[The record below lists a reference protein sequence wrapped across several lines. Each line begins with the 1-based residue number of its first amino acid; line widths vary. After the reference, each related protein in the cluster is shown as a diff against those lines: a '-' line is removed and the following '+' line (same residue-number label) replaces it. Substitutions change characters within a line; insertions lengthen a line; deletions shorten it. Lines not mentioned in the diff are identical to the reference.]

1 MRASKAVR
9 VSYGTVAVDTV
20 KGSRFVDQVFAPR
33 QWEDAPHDCPYS
45 KHPRLVNSPMVCAG
59 CGQMHYIEP
68 ELGVMPDNLEAFLDE
83 HYQEARWVVPDIWPT
98 GLTRIVGSG
107 GSGKS
112 TLAAYCVAKVSEH
125 ARVLVVS
132 GEGSIDM
139 LLRVVLA
146 CEKYGGNQDNVTF
159 VALDLVAN
167 PRILG
172 ASTVIDQSMPTRW
185 SDKPFNYAV
194 LDSQISLAHGEENS
208 AEAIRAVMDS
218 ARLVAKNVLLIHHT
232 GHINMA
238 SPGAGSRGRGSS
250 DGRNAVD
257 AELLL
262 EPKDVRGDSFAHLKV
277 DKLRSMKGSK
287 GNLLH
292 IGGITTFKYENWE
305 GPVWFT
311 DIPEEIIETWS
322 AQDEAS
328 DVAGERIVKRLLKK
342 KAIGKW
348 MDVAGFKKVLMKDDE
363 MAARHHLCNKE
374 GRPLTQIWRR
384 LSDKLEDT
392 GYRLDKRPSDPKQH
406 RVVKVGSDAKS

>member
-1 MRASKAVR
+1 M
-9 VSYGTVAVDTV
+9 
-20 KGSRFVDQVFAPR
+20 DQVFSPG
-33 QWEDAPHDCPYS
+33 QWEESPHDCAFA
-45 KHPRLVNSPMVCAG
+45 KHPAMLNAPRVCAG
-59 CGQMHYIEP
+59 CGHMHYVEP

-83 HYQEARWVVPDIWPT
+83 HYQESRWVVPDIWPT

-112 TLAAYCVAKVSEH
+112 TLAAYCAAVVSRH
-125 ARVLVVS
+125 SRVLVVS
-132 GEGSIDM
+132 GEGSVDM

-146 CEKYGGNQDNVTF
+146 CEKYGGDQDNVTF

-167 PRILG
+167 PRVLG
-172 ASTVIDQSMPTRW
+172 ASTVIDESMSTRW
-185 SDKPFNYAV
+185 SDEPFDYAV

-218 ARLVAKNVLLIHHT
+218 ARLVATNVLLIHHT

-262 EPKDVRGDSFAHLKV
+262 EPRDVRGESFAHLKV
-277 DKLRSMKGSK
+277 DKLRAMKGSK
-287 GNLLH
+287 GTTLH
-292 IGGITTFKYENWE
+292 IGGIATFKYQSWE

-311 DIPEEIIETWS
+311 DIPEDVMDTWA
-322 AQDEAS
+322 AQAEAS
-328 DVAGERIVKRLLKK
+328 EMAGERIVKRLLKK

-348 MDVAGFKKVLMKDDE
+348 MDVAGFKKVLMKDTA
-363 MAARHHLCNKE
+363 MAVAHQLCNKE
-374 GRPLTQIWRR
+374 GQPLKQIWRR
-384 LSDKLEDT
+384 IDDKLEGT
-392 GYRLDKRPSDPKQH
+392 GYILEKRPSNPKEH
-406 RVVKVGSDAKS
+406 RVKREGSNAEG